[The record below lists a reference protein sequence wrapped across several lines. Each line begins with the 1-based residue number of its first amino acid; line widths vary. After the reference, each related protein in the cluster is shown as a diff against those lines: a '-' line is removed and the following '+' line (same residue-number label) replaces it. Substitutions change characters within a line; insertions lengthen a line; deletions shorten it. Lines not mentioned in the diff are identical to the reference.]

1 MSRSRTSNDG
11 PPGLQR
17 EVVRGMS
24 RPALALPVAILGAWV
39 IGTAPADAQVKAPEV
54 VDLPTVVRLV
64 RDASPRLA
72 AERQAIAGAEADR
85 ITAGAYPNPTLSYG
99 RFQPRTGQATLFE
112 GTRSEQTTLD
122 LPLLIAGQRSARVEK
137 AERDIEAARARV
149 ASGASSL
156 AAEAGAAFVALLAAQ
171 EKSALLAIASEDL
184 ARMRNIVAGREA
196 SGMASR
202 YDVTRLDVEL
212 GGIRAK
218 LDESK
223 ADISEQA
230 GNLAALLGLPDW
242 RPRAAGS
249 LKPMTLDAAILA
261 RARDRASTSPA
272 AIAAIRDE
280 TAAQSGVNV
289 ARRERWPV
297 PTISAGRAWTTDP
310 YGSANFLG
318 LSIEIPIF
326 DTRRGQLAKAE
337 ADAIAATL
345 RRELAQAEVAANLE
359 RLSGVIVSREAAL
372 QRFERE
378 SADKLPAL
386 KQMAE
391 DAYRLGR
398 GTILDLLDS
407 TRSRHELQQ
416 TRIDL
421 VAALLEAQVRF
432 LATSGDLEKSV
443 GLATPDATRP

>member
-1 MSRSRTSNDG
+1 MSRFVLV
-11 PPGLQR
+11 PL
-17 EVVRGMS
+17 
-24 RPALALPVAILGAWV
+24 LACVSASVLGA
-39 IGTAPADAQVKAPEV
+39 APAGTPDKAPEV
-54 VDLPTVVRLV
+54 VDLPAVVRLV

-72 AERQAIAGAEADR
+72 VERQAVAGAEANR

-99 RFQPRTGQATLFE
+99 RFRPRSGQATLFD
-112 GTRSEQTTLD
+112 GTRQEQATLD

-137 AERDIEAARARV
+137 AEREIEAARARV

-171 EKSALLAIASEDL
+171 ERSALLAAASEDL

-212 GGIRAK
+212 GGLRAK
-218 LDESK
+218 FDESK
-223 ADISEQA
+223 ADISDRA
-230 GNLAALLGLPDW
+230 GNLAALLGLPEW
-242 RPRAAGS
+242 RPRAAGI
-249 LKPMTLDAAILA
+249 LKPMALDAGTLVK
-261 RARDRASTSPA
+261 ARDRAVTSPA
-272 AIAAIRDE
+272 AVAAVRDE
-280 TAAQSGVNV
+280 TAAQSGVEV

-297 PTISAGRAWTTDP
+297 PSFSAGRAWTTDP

-318 LSIEIPIF
+318 LSVEVPIF
-326 DTRRGQLAKAE
+326 DTRRGPLAKAE
-337 ADAIAATL
+337 ADAITATL

-359 RLSGVIVSREAAL
+359 RLAGVIGSREAAL

-378 SADKLPAL
+378 AAGKLPAL

-407 TRSRHELQQ
+407 SRSRHELQQ

-443 GLATPDATRP
+443 GLAPEK